1 MAFLKVASVED
12 MKRVAEAYVK
22 NTTLND
28 GVKDPFWT
36 SAADVLVQ
44 ACVGLLTEKPENG
57 DITYAKIDD
66 VIGGKDAP
74 HYEACFGNI
83 DYLLRLAAV
92 TYDPMNSP
100 IQMMDGAQVK
110 KDASDLDVIFEN
122 LRVYE
127 AKRQNCNVED
137 MKKPYCLE
145 QWDTF
150 HVGPQKTCTNIL
162 KAVAPVKLV
171 WTPAKAIKVPQI
183 VAFTDDKFNFEDYT
197 HDNDEAKKKAIES
210 YKSEAAKWE

>member
-1 MAFLKVASVED
+1 MVFPKVASVGD

-28 GVKDPFWT
+28 GIKDSFWT
-36 SAADVLVQ
+36 SVAVLVQ

-57 DITYAKIDD
+57 DIPYARIDD

-83 DYLLRLAAV
+83 DRLLRLAAV

-122 LRVYE
+122 LRAYE
-127 AKRQNCNVED
+127 AKRQNCKVED
-137 MKKPYCLE
+137 IKKPYCLE
-145 QWDTF
+145 QWETLLM
-150 HVGPQKTCTNIL
+150 IM
-162 KAVAPVKLV
+162 
-171 WTPAKAIKVPQI
+171 
-183 VAFTDDKFNFEDYT
+183 Y
-197 HDNDEAKKKAIES
+197 
-210 YKSEAAKWE
+210 

>member
-1 MAFLKVASVED
+1 MVFQKVASVED
-12 MKRVAEAYVK
+12 MKRAAEAYVK

-28 GVKDPFWT
+28 GIKDPFWT
-36 SAADVLVQ
+36 SVAVLVQ

-57 DITYAKIDD
+57 DIPYARIDD
-66 VIGGKDAP
+66 VIGGKDVQ
-74 HYEACFGNI
+74 HYEACLANI
-83 DYLLRLAAV
+83 DRLFQLAAV

-127 AKRQNCNVED
+127 AKRQNCKVED

-145 QWDTF
+145 QWETF
-150 HVGPQKTCTNIL
+150 HIGPEKTRANIL
-162 KAVAPVKLV
+162 QMLKRK
-171 WTPAKAIKVPQI
+171 Q
-183 VAFTDDKFNFEDYT
+183 
-197 HDNDEAKKKAIES
+197 
-210 YKSEAAKWE
+210 

>member
-1 MAFLKVASVED
+1 MVFLKVASVED

-57 DITYAKIDD
+57 DVPYAKIDD

-74 HYEACFGNI
+74 HYEACFTNI
-83 DYLLRLAAV
+83 DRLLQLAAV
-92 TYDPMNSP
+92 TYNPQTSP

-110 KDASDLDVIFEN
+110 QDASDLDVIFEN

-127 AKRQNCNVED
+127 AKRQNCKVED

-150 HVGPQKTCTNIL
+150 HVGPKKTCANIL
-162 KAVAPVKLV
+162 KMLKR
-171 WTPAKAIKVPQI
+171 KQ
-183 VAFTDDKFNFEDYT
+183 
-197 HDNDEAKKKAIES
+197 
-210 YKSEAAKWE
+210 